1 MEETEKNVNEPQTN
15 QEPAQAESPGL
26 KAARE
31 ENERLKREA
40 RKWEER
46 AKANKNAAPILD
58 EKQAKLAETQEQ
70 IANLQ
75 AKLEQ
80 FETENERMRAEQARR
95 EAVATVAANTN
106 IPAAVIA
113 NMQGSTV
120 EELTA
125 AANVVK
131 QSIPVYP
138 TNPND
143 GRGGHVQGVTKDDVL
158 SIKNDKERRR
168 AILENLDKFKEN

>member
-46 AKANKNAAPILD
+46 AKANKNAAPKLD
-58 EKQAKLAETQEQ
+58 ETQEQ
-70 IANLQ
+70 LANLQ

-80 FETENERMRAEQARR
+80 FETENERMRAYQARR